1 MFLLIAALFSI
12 LLALKLKIRKKNI
25 LIHFLLNV
33 FFLFWLGERYAIFYL
48 LFMFFTSPM
57 LISLKRRWG
66 FTQQLYTFVPMLF
79 ACVLWIIG
87 SSGKSILRLMTGFDF

>member
-12 LLALKLKIRKKNI
+12 LLALKLNIGEKNI

-48 LFMFFTSPM
+48 LLMFFTSPI
-57 LISLKRRWG
+57 LISLQRKWG
-66 FTQQLYTFVPMLF
+66 GTQQLYPFVPMLL
-79 ACVLWIIG
+79 ACVLWVV
-87 SSGKSILRLMTGFDF
+87 